1 MNVSQAIELASSL
14 FIPEFL
20 FADGVGAVEA
30 ERERTEEAIRTLRD
44 DWFAQP
50 AGKESYSFDLVRE
63 LADRN
68 RTLCDLVETS
78 DDSQAQAIARRR
90 EDSNGMN
97 LTRSLSEQDLVRGV
111 AALQRRS
118 PAKVAREVN
127 GNLDNLA
134 VAYVA
139 APIKGSVVGIDL
151 ETTGRNPDRGYIINV
166 GWETMDLTPDAH
178 PEGGEAVYCGLPPA
192 WAGRPVPLERVHHIT
207 PDMLAGHKTFREDKD
222 LQKRLLKLL
231 RSKPF
236 MAHNAAFEDS
246 WLMLFLDGYA
256 EGRKAGKIIPIDT
269 RDICRRVDIDMRGLP
284 RESHPATLENWARR
298 RGTLDAAESEQ
309 HLGLDD
315 TDLMLR
321 TVQAEFVLR
330 NMFPGAKAPAGDGS
344 GNDTAPAA
352 AAASNNTAG
361 APGDTGG
368 TAARDGAAAPASA
381 PGPSASGPAPADAN
395 GTHLTRTA
403 REIAAV
409 AASPAYQEAVDRIAA
424 GLVEPLRQVALQG
437 TDMLG
442 VWAASWVSHAVAT
455 LPKKA
460 KKFAAFEPYNGTGF
474 SATLASASGT
484 DASGDPE
491 AKTYAAPLDP
501 HSDQVLLAKALA
513 SFAGALA
520 VAAATEK
527 KPRHP
532 VSLVCRR

>member
-78 DDSQAQAIARRR
+78 DDPQAQAIARRR

-330 NMFPGAKAPAGDGS
+330 NMFPGAKAPD
-344 GNDTAPAA
+344 AA
-352 AAASNNTAG
+352 ATDAAAVPGASNGG
-361 APGDTGG
+361 ATSTSTTSD
-368 TAARDGAAAPASA
+368 AAATNVD
-381 PGPSASGPAPADAN
+381 SASDAHSAHS
-395 GTHLTRTA
+395 T
-403 REIAAV
+403 REIAAI
-409 AASPAYQEAVDRIAA
+409 ADSPTYQEAVDRIAA
-424 GLVEPLRQVALQG
+424 GLIAPLQQAALQG

-442 VWAASWVSHAVAT
+442 VWAATWVSHALAT

-460 KKFAAFEPYNGTGF
+460 KKFAGFQPYDGAGF
-474 SATLASASGT
+474 AATLASASGT
-484 DASGDPE
+484 DVSGDPE
-491 AKTYAAPLDP
+491 AKTYEAPLDP
-501 HSDQVLLAKALA
+501 HGDQVLLAKALA

-527 KPRHP
+527 KPKHP